1 MRGDRRRASLQFS
14 LLVTGYQP
22 RQASAIFR
30 SLSAEKV
37 SAFVSP
43 PLLHP
48 AQVYRLLLLLLLHRP
63 PLLPFIRDARK
74 S

>member
-30 SLSAEKV
+30 SAEKV